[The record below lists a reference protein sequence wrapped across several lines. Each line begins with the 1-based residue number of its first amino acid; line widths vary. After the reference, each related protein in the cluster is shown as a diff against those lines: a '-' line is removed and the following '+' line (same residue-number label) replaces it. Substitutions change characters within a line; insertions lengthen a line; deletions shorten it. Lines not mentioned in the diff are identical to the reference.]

1 MLFAVLV
8 VSGVA
13 LVLSAC
19 GGGGGSAQQEVNAR
33 RQSLSG
39 KLLTVYRTLFTEVPG
54 RCVLERWASGRAI
67 GSVGMLTFLS
77 AAIVAVFLSGAERE

>member
-1 MLFAVLV
+1 MGRRLKSVAPMLFAVLV

-19 GGGGGSAQQEVNAR
+19 GGGGGSARQEVNAR

-54 RCVLERWASGRAI
+54 KGDFSEAPLQDPA
-67 GSVGMLTFLS
+67 
-77 AAIVAVFLSGAERE
+77 